1 MTPAMDHDR
10 ENLDWELEAF
20 ARHPTDLSRLTIDET
35 AFLGTGGYTAVSPAD
50 LVDQTT
56 QTKSKVA
63 VK

>member
-35 AFLGTGGYTAVSPAD
+35 AFLGTGGYTALHHLAAID
-50 LVDQTT
+50 LHLAFIRLIQV
-56 QTKSKVA
+56 
-63 VK
+63 